1 MEKCPCLSQRQRR
14 VWRAL
19 WHRWLQLSEVLELHS
34 RLLMQT
40 GGRPGLRDLEPLET
54 SWAVPRQSVMGA
66 DLYLGLI
73 AKAAALARIGPLI
86 SGDAMTEGDPNR
98 ECQHLAQEA
107 CGESDL

>member
-1 MEKCPCLSQRQRR
+1 
-14 VWRAL
+14 
-19 WHRWLQLSEVLELHS
+19 
-34 RLLMQT
+34 
-40 GGRPGLRDLEPLET
+40 
-54 SWAVPRQSVMGA
+54 MGA